1 MHNISVD
8 MSIMFWYH
16 TLVKRGVLVST
27 TKAVSSLQG
36 FELFYEELPSV
47 KRVTRVRRAR
57 TA

>member
-1 MHNISVD
+1 
-8 MSIMFWYH
+8 MSIMLWYH
-16 TLVKRGVLVST
+16 TQVKRGVLVST
-27 TKAVSSLQG
+27 TKTMSSLQG